1 MKCQLCNNLI
11 SSLSLIREHV
21 SESEHLDIV
30 LDGLPD
36 EFKSF
41 ITFVCRKFESFFINE
56 VAT

>member
-36 EFKSF
+36 EFESLVTF
-41 ITFVCRKFESFFINE
+41 INGKFESLYQ
-56 VAT
+56 